1 MFRKVKKSFLIFIM
15 AFVLVLLI
23 KSPLIF
29 YKDVSALFM
38 LNELQPCVISIRLKF
53 AQRTVSR
60 RVVINPESD
69 SSKFC
74 FWVFCWIVNTPTKK
88 TPKYW
93 TPGYPRFPSMGLQSQ
108 NFGENV
114 IFFWLWNGQLW
125 KLISRVLFG
134 FCSAYIYTF
143 ERFFSQLFN
152 GVYDIFVSF
161 AVFRLQEKI

>member
-1 MFRKVKKSFLIFIM
+1 MCNFLIRFDRL
-15 AFVLVLLI
+15 FSFDFFLL
-23 KSPLIF
+23 
-29 YKDVSALFM
+29 YTG
-38 LNELQPCVISIRLKF
+38 N
-53 AQRTVSR
+53 RTVSR

-125 KLISRVLFG
+125 KLISRILFG

-143 ERFFSQLFN
+143 ERFL
-152 GVYDIFVSF
+152 VSF
-161 AVFRLQEKI
+161 SMMYMIFLSVLQFSAYRRKCRKECEKNTKF